1 MKSYWDGACFGV
13 LRLTLHRIRLK
24 VICGWSL
31 FWRFKA
37 CSPPDSVE
45 ARIGMESLSIQ
56 TPSDLK
62 VDLYGWR
69 VCAGLA
75 FQAPSNLAIDRN
87 GCSVYAKHAFRVPS
101 DLTTGQNGWKTCPN
115 KSAQQINQTS
125 QRNFRYEPCQQV
137 RGPQARSLSRH
148 LPYI

>member
-62 VDLYGWR
+62 ADLYGWR

-101 DLTTGQNGWKTCPN
+101 DLTTSQNGWKTCPN
-115 KSAQQINQTS
+115 KSAQPANVTLKGAC
-125 QRNFRYEPCQQV
+125 R
-137 RGPQARSLSRH
+137 QA
-148 LPYI
+148 